1 MLEWQ
6 SCKLSKFLVVPLRIC
21 SVIGVFSSSDCMLAF
36 KWVFVDK
43 HIKNRDRYI
52 VYWDFKG
59 IVFMTH
65 LHHTKQSEIPE
76 DIS

>member
-21 SVIGVFSSSDCMLAF
+21 NVIGVFSSSDCILAF

-43 HIKNRDRYI
+43 HIKTETGTLYI
-52 VYWDFKG
+52 G
-59 IVFMTH
+59 I
-65 LHHTKQSEIPE
+65 LRA
-76 DIS
+76 

>member
-21 SVIGVFSSSDCMLAF
+21 NVIGVFSSSDCILAF

-43 HIKNRDRYI
+43 HI
-52 VYWDFKG
+52 
-59 IVFMTH
+59 
-65 LHHTKQSEIPE
+65 EIE
-76 DIS
+76 TGTL